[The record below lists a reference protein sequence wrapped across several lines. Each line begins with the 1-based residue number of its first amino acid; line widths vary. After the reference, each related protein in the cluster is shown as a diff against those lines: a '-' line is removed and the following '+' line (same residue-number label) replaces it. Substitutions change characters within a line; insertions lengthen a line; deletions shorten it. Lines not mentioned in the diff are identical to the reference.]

1 MTLMIIMVNAK
12 KRTLPHAN
20 TLKRDTKQQMMLNKT
35 YKIRPDIH

>member
-1 MTLMIIMVNAK
+1 MVNAK

-35 YKIRPDIH
+35 YKIRLDIH